1 MIDKLYL
8 VDSKVIP
15 INVNVSDDKVLPY
28 IYPVLEELRSTL
40 AVALYAAL
48 DVLCEEKVKDW
59 SVTNTYVTNDKVTV
73 IETGVLKMFQAV
85 QGNSDSKPTAAN
97 TANWLELQLGT
108 FLVGYVQPYLAHATF
123 YGYAINSGVNVSH
136 QGLQQI
142 NNETA
147 SPVTGNNLQAFLNYW
162 KAQRDLKRR
171 SMLNYLDDK
180 SNVLDSVSYSAV
192 ESSKKKTR
200 FQIRGIGKNIG
211 TSQIIKNGGY
221 IQ

>member
-142 NNETA
+142 SNETA

-171 SMLNYLDDK
+171 SMLNYLDEK
-180 SNVLDSVSYSAV
+180 SNVLDSVSYTAV
-192 ESSKKKTR
+192 ETSKKKTR

-211 TSQIIKNGGY
+211 TSQIT
-221 IQ
+221 

>member
-142 NNETA
+142 SNETA

-171 SMLNYLDDK
+171 SMLNYLDEK
-180 SNVLDSVSYSAV
+180 SNVLDSVSYTAV
-192 ESSKKKTR
+192 ETSKKKTR

>member
-85 QGNSDSKPTAAN
+85 QGNSDSKPTADN

-142 NNETA
+142 SNETA

-171 SMLNYLDDK
+171 SMLNYLDEK
-180 SNVLDSVSYSAV
+180 SNVLDSVSYTAV

-211 TSQIIKNGGY
+211 TSQIT
-221 IQ
+221 